1 MIRKNQQLEKFSN
14 ALIEQ
19 RAFKFFRID
28 PAKIRIECDIM
39 DHWSANIAKTEFDI
53 LRSRIEEQT
62 GLISYYK
69 NRGDDYIRKILS
81 IERDVHEVAQKKQ
94 KLEADL
100 NELTEKSALKEQ
112 ELNQTINGRFLHL
125 VKLVQ
130 NTKFVVLLNNMCRKL
145 ISYVLL
151 LFLFLFL

>member
-1 MIRKNQQLEKFSN
+1 
-14 ALIEQ
+14 
-19 RAFKFFRID
+19 
-28 PAKIRIECDIM
+28 M

-69 NRGDDYIRKILS
+69 NRGDDYIKKILS
-81 IERDVHEVAQKKQ
+81 IERDGHEVAQKKQ

-125 VKLVQ
+125 LKLV
-130 NTKFVVLLNNMCRKL
+130 
-145 ISYVLL
+145 
-151 LFLFLFL
+151 